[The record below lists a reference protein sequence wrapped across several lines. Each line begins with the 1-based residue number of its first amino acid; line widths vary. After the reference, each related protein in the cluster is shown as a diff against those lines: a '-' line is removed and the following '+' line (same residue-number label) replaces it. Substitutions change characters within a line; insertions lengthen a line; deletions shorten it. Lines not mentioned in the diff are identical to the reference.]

1 MRKDIKKQQFFC
13 LVNDIYAYPDICFG
27 GDEFAIVQI
36 HHLRSTIG
44 QGCVPKQNKTKSTF
58 SHHTPAVPFTFYK
71 INISFCWM

>member
-44 QGCVPKQNKTKSTF
+44 QGCVPKQNKIHIF
-58 SHHTPAVPFTFYK
+58 TPHPSSPVHVLQD
-71 INISFCWM
+71 